1 MQPYSTR
8 RDRLAARLAPGVVV
22 VPTAPEVARNAD
34 TGYPYR
40 FDSGFYYL
48 TGFPEPEAVLVML
61 IGEDGEQ
68 RSLLFCR
75 DKNLEREIWDGYR
88 FGPAAAAE
96 RFGFAEAHPYEALDE
111 EIVKLLANQPRIHTA
126 FGADAAWDQRV
137 AGWLNA
143 VRAQG
148 RAGLAAPREIV
159 DVRGNIDEMRL
170 FKDEHELALMRE
182 AGRINAG
189 AHIRAMRNARPGMPE
204 YAVEAELL
212 HEYYRHG
219 SRFPAYSSI
228 VASGPNACVLHYVEN
243 DRVMQDGD
251 LLLIDA
257 GCEYQGYASDIT
269 RTFPVNGRFSGPQ
282 KAVYQVV
289 LDAHRAA
296 MAHARPGAS
305 WNAMHEAAVEVLA
318 QGLID
323 LKLLSGSLD
332 AVLEQE
338 SYRQFYM
345 HRTGHWLGLDVHDAG
360 AYKLDGA
367 WRPLQPGM
375 VFTVE
380 PGLYIRPA
388 DNVPAEFEHI
398 GVRIEDDVAITADG
412 HEVLTDACPRTV
424 AQIEALMA
432 ERQA

>member
-1 MQPYSTR
+1 MQPYSIR
-8 RDRLAARLAPGVVV
+8 RERLAARLAPGVVIL
-22 VPTAPEVARNAD
+22 PTAPEVARNAD
-34 TGYPYR
+34 TTYPYR
-40 FDSGFYYL
+40 YDSSFHYL
-48 TGFPEPEAVLVML
+48 TGFPEPEAVLVMV
-61 IGEDGEQ
+61 IGEDGTQ
-68 RSLLFCR
+68 QSTLFCR

-88 FGPAAAAE
+88 FGPDAAAE
-96 RFGFAEAHPYEALDE
+96 RFGFAQAHAYEALDS
-111 EIVKLLANQPRIHTA
+111 EIVTLLANQPRIHTA

-148 RAGLAAPREIV
+148 RAGVTAPREII
-159 DVRGNIDEMRL
+159 DVRGSIDEMRL
-170 FKDEHELALMRE
+170 FKDEHELDLMRE
-182 AGRINAG
+182 AGRINVG
-189 AHIRAMRNARPGMPE
+189 AHIRAMRTARPGMAE

-212 HEYYRHG
+212 HEFYRHG
-219 SRFPAYSSI
+219 SRFPAYGSI

-269 RTFPVNGRFSGPQ
+269 RTFPVNGKFSGPQ
-282 KAVYQVV
+282 RDIYELV
-289 LDAHRAA
+289 LDSHRAA
-296 MAHARPGAS
+296 MDYARPGEE
-305 WNAMHEAAVEVLA
+305 WNAMHDAAVKVLA

-332 AVLEQE
+332 GVLEE
-338 SYRQFYM
+338 GNYRQFYM

-367 WRPLQPGM
+367 WRPLEPGM

-388 DNVPAEFEHI
+388 DNVPAEFANI
-398 GVRIEDDVAITADG
+398 GVRIEDDVAITATG
-412 HEVLTDACPRTV
+412 HEVLTEACPRTV
-424 AQIEALMA
+424 AGIEALMA
-432 ERQA
+432 ESR